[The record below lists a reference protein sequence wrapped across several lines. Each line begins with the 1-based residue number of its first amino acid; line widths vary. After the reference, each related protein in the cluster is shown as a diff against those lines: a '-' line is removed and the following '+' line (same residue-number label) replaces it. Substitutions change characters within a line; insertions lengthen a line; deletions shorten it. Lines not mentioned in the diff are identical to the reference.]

1 MDGAHPFRQQQI
13 NSNSFVVRRVP
24 RRTRPPPF
32 GIPCTAEMFVFGL
45 FFAFS
50 VGCDTCANCRD
61 GRGIVIE
68 IIKFRCQ
75 RFADGD
81 EAKIVRFA
89 SWQRRVWLPCLFRR
103 QSKHAT
109 SDLLSIISTMIFV
122 THPMECEELTTCIS
136 HTLHCASLFIG
147 NSLCY

>member
-1 MDGAHPFRQQQI
+1 
-13 NSNSFVVRRVP
+13 
-24 RRTRPPPF
+24 
-32 GIPCTAEMFVFGL
+32 MFVFGL

-61 GRGIVIE
+61 GRDIVIE

-109 SDLLSIISTMIFV
+109 SDLLSMILTIMFEGHITHIALCIIVYLKYII
-122 THPMECEELTTCIS
+122 LLI
-136 HTLHCASLFIG
+136 
-147 NSLCY
+147 CYPDVLVRTDVW